1 MSEFKLW
8 CFGESGNAYKPALML
23 ELCGL
28 DWQPLKVEFFKGE
41 TRSPEY
47 KTTINEMGEVPVLE
61 HKGKRF
67 TQSGIIMDYLVAHTG
82 KLGWN
87 NEDERREIYRWML
100 FDNHK
105 FTGNIATLRYLVALM
120 KTPENDVTNFLKSRV
135 NNAMK
140 VLEAHLAA
148 QDFIACNRMTIADI
162 SLCGY
167 LFYSDELPFEIT
179 PQVKAWS
186 ERIKALPGWK
196 HPYDLMPRALT

>member
-1 MSEFKLW
+1 MAEFKLW
-8 CFGESGNAYKPALML
+8 CFGESGNSFKPALML

-28 DWQPLKVEFFKGE
+28 DWQPVKVEFFKGE

-47 KTTINEMGEVPVLE
+47 KANINEMGEAPVLE
-61 HKGKRF
+61 HKGKRL

-82 KLGWN
+82 KFGWN
-87 NEDERREIYRWML
+87 SEDERREIYRWML

-120 KTPENDVTNFLKSRV
+120 KTPENDVTKFLKGRV

-140 VLEAHLAA
+140 VLESHLTT
-148 QDFIACNRMTIADI
+148 QDFMACGRMTIADI

-167 LFYSDELPFEIT
+167 LFYGDELPFEIT
-179 PQVKAWS
+179 AHVKAWS
-186 ERIKALPGWK
+186 ERIRALPGWR
-196 HPYDLMPRALT
+196 HPYDLMPRALV